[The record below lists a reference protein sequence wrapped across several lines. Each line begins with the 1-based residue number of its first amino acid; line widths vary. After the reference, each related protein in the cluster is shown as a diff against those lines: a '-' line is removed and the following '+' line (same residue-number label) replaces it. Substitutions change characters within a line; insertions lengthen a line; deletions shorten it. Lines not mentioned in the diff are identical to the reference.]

1 MQRPSFFGMKAIRHE
16 RIHPRYSLVLMNTWD
31 WAQGNLIES
40 TSRKIGLNLKCKPAY
55 SEQIRALQIT
65 TRDSKG
71 YFTRVQ
77 LGLKMDSP

>member
-1 MQRPSFFGMKAIRHE
+1 
-16 RIHPRYSLVLMNTWD
+16 MNTWD

-40 TSRKIGLNLKCKPAY
+40 TSRKIGLNLKCKPAH

-77 LGLKMDSP
+77 LGLKMDSPWKTYGFKMGLPQLR